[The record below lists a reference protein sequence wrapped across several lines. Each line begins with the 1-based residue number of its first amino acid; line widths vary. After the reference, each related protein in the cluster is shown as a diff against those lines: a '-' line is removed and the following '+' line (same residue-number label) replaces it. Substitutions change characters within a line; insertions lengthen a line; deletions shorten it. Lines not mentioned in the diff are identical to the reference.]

1 MKAQRGV
8 RLTSTSQQQADA
20 AAEDARR
27 ALVAS
32 MTPKAARAAML
43 KAFGAAVDAAIKAAR
58 QGEAMQDADA
68 LGWSGKGP
76 RPTILDATQRA
87 VLRGE
92 ATLAKLRAEEAFD
105 ICVTV
110 TIGHDSKPHRLET
123 PSPVAELLLACQP
136 FRNLLATFSNAGNDR
151 EMLFENEGRLSSAE
165 ITLGDLRQLDRK
177 AARVT
182 QPEPPAA

>member
-32 MTPKAARAAML
+32 MTPKAA
-43 KAFGAAVDAAIKAAR
+43 IKAAR
-58 QGEAMQDADA
+58 QGEAMQDAAA